1 MVPLKDL
8 HKRRATTEPKDEDD
22 SLSVKQ
28 EDIKDEGTDPER
40 IDMLE
45 VRPTF
50 DRGYGLSLHSVVC
63 RRKYENF
70 RLKCK
75 RSKLPSKAFAKLNP
89 RKAQG
94 SKGSKQNCRM
104 RSST

>member
-1 MVPLKDL
+1 VVPLKDSQ
-8 HKRRATTEPKDEDD
+8 KRRATTEPKDEDD

-50 DRGYGLSLHSVVC
+50 YRGYGL
-63 RRKYENF
+63 
-70 RLKCK
+70 
-75 RSKLPSKAFAKLNP
+75 
-89 RKAQG
+89 
-94 SKGSKQNCRM
+94 
-104 RSST
+104 

>member
-8 HKRRATTEPKDEDD
+8 QKRRATTEPKDEDD

-50 DRGYGLSLHSVVC
+50 DRGYGLSLHSASGKVFGHLCVLVS
-63 RRKYENF
+63 
-70 RLKCK
+70 LK
-75 RSKLPSKAFAKLNP
+75 RISKEI
-89 RKAQG
+89 
-94 SKGSKQNCRM
+94 
-104 RSST
+104 